1 MPTARRS
8 RTVAAPP
15 ERVWEIVGDPYHLP
29 RWWPKVTRVEAVTDD
44 HFTEVL
50 STQDGRSLRA
60 DFRVVDS
67 RAPERRAW
75 EQELEGTP
83 FERVFAAATTEVKL
97 LPDGDGTRVTVVV
110 HQQVR
115 GSARLGGFMV
125 RRATGRVLDEAL
137 DALEA
142 LHEP

>member
-15 ERVWEIVGDPYHLP
+15 ERVWGIVGDPYHLP
-29 RWWPKVTRVEAVTDD
+29 RWWPRVTRVEAVTAE

-50 STQDGRSLRA
+50 ATEDGRSLRA
-60 DFRVVDS
+60 DFRVVES

-75 EQELEGTP
+75 EQEVQGTP
-83 FERVFAAATTEVKL
+83 FERVFTASSTEVKL
-97 LPDGDGTRVTVVV
+97 LAEGDSTRVTLVMR
-110 HQQVR
+110 QQLH

-137 DALEA
+137 QALEA
-142 LHEP
+142 LHGP